1 MFPRKGTLLGHSGLY
16 RLPNNPL
23 MAAGVSLLMEGSAGN
38 ASLSL
43 LHRGLGHEGLELLD
57 CNQPLQGLNM
67 ACLVLVTEL

>member
-1 MFPRKGTLLGHSGLY
+1 
-16 RLPNNPL
+16 
-23 MAAGVSLLMEGSAGN
+23 MEGSAGN

-43 LHRGLGHEGLELLD
+43 LHRGLVHEGLELLD